1 MTTNKRLIKT
11 NLIRNK
17 SNAKPIQIKR
27 STNSSISYFLYIY
40 FSLPTQTIFT
50 FKISTKTYLY
60 LPIQYN
66 TIQYYNHELLLC
78 KVYSLDHCCHC
89 RKVSADTSGAA
100 KSVESFNDVLDDYAH
115 DPVSA
120 SIDDED
126 RYDHDSTSIVND
138 EDGDYYSLDDYDEY
152 DDYSMDE
159 DEDYSDSEDADE
171 HEYDGGDEPPES
183 ELEVGDVSYLA
194 FGRKGGH
201 FKKDHHFKDQCF
213 SRKHVTVRR
222 NHRHFNFKL
231 ESSHDR
237 KCADRHRQLYEYGQF
252 RNVHSF
258 DQCARTCVNRVPSFL
273 LNHLQG
279 VDYNC
284 HAKACN
290 CLFDKGTLNRRN
302 GGNFK
307 RIVTRNL
314 NGRGRVR
321 NIRFAKGFACGSLH

>member
-1 MTTNKRLIKT
+1 MNYYFAKSILLIIAAT
-11 NLIRNK
+11 
-17 SNAKPIQIKR
+17 AA
-27 STNSSISYFLYIY
+27 TA
-40 FSLPTQTIFT
+40 
-50 FKISTKTYLY
+50 
-60 LPIQYN
+60 
-66 TIQYYNHELLLC
+66 
-78 KVYSLDHCCHC
+78 
-89 RKVSADTSGAA
+89 VSADTSGAA
-100 KSVESFNDVLDDYAH
+100 KSVESFNDVLDDDYAH

-126 RYDHDSTSIVND
+126 RNDHDSTSIVDD

-159 DEDYSDSEDADE
+159 DEDDSDSEDADE
-171 HEYDGGDEPPES
+171 YEYDDGDEPPES

-194 FGRKGGH
+194 FGKKGGH
-201 FKKDHHFKDQCF
+201 FKKGHHFKDLCF
-213 SRKHVTVRR
+213 SRKHITVRR

-321 NIRFAKGFACGSLH
+321 NIRFAKGFVCGSLH

>member
-1 MTTNKRLIKT
+1 MNYYFAKSILLIIAATAATTL
-11 NLIRNK
+11 
-17 SNAKPIQIKR
+17 
-27 STNSSISYFLYIY
+27 
-40 FSLPTQTIFT
+40 
-50 FKISTKTYLY
+50 
-60 LPIQYN
+60 
-66 TIQYYNHELLLC
+66 
-78 KVYSLDHCCHC
+78 
-89 RKVSADTSGAA
+89 SADTSGAA

-126 RYDHDSTSIVND
+126 RYDHDSTSIVDD

-171 HEYDGGDEPPES
+171 YEYDDGDEPPES

-194 FGRKGGH
+194 FGKKGGH
-201 FKKDHHFKDQCF
+201 FKKGHHFKNQCF